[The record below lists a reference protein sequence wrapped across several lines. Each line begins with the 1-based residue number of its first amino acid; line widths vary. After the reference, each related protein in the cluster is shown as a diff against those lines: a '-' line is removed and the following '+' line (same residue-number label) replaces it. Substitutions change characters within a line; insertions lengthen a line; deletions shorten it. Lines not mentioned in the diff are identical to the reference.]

1 MLGLLID
8 LPNVVKYL
16 QQFSR
21 DELGGF
27 VFWPPVAKSS
37 ILKPLPTAREDT
49 PTQVKL
55 GGCTN
60 PPKGELVLFPYK
72 RVLLN
77 PKQGLTKTPLFSQTE
92 FFKSL
97 QATSKTFSKLPLLKI
112 PAQISMR
119 PLTNNFITNNKIIL
133 ALNKFNNQRSIKRKD
148 PPKVIPGVK
157 STWPSEK
164 WITVKYGK
172 KPPAN
177 KERKSKSSSKQ
188 NEDPN
193 RPQEIIQ
200 SASEAIPILNPT
212 DCASPANSPV
222 QQNK

>member
-1 MLGLLID
+1 VD
-8 LPNVVKYL
+8 L
-16 QQFSR
+16 
-21 DELGGF
+21 
-27 VFWPPVAKSS
+27 
-37 ILKPLPTAREDT
+37 
-49 PTQVKL
+49 
-55 GGCTN
+55 
-60 PPKGELVLFPYK
+60 
-72 RVLLN
+72 
-77 PKQGLTKTPLFSQTE
+77 
-92 FFKSL
+92 
-97 QATSKTFSKLPLLKI
+97 LLKI

-212 DCASPANSPV
+212 DCASPANSPL